1 MVWSSKLQHSVALST
16 AEAEYMALAASSQE
30 TMFLRQ
36 LLPTFGCPVSDPT
49 PTYKD
54 NMRCIALATSDM
66 TPSKTKHIDIKH
78 HFIRDLIKKGA
89 ISIV

>member
-1 MVWSSKLQHSVALST
+1 
-16 AEAEYMALAASSQE
+16 MALAASSQE